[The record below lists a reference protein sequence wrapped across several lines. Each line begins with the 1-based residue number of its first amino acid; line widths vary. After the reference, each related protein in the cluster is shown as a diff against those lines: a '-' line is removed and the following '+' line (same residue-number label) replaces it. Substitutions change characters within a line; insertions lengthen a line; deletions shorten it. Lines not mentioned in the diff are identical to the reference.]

1 LEKGERQ
8 ELEPKTGDSPLFFK
22 EKKAAAEDTVEER
35 ESMELLENA
44 SEEKLRGGFYTPK
57 PIADFILKWALNGN
71 ETYDILE
78 PSVGDGAFLRQ
89 IRENQFRYLSITAI
103 EINEAEAEKTRNI
116 HLPNT
121 TVITGDFFKYCNSTL
136 QRFDLSIGN
145 PPFIRYQ
152 FFDKEQ
158 RAEAERIFWK
168 AGLHYS
174 KLTNPWVPF
183 VVGSSLLLKEKGKLG
198 FVLPA
203 EILQVS
209 YAKRLRNFL
218 AHFYNRIN
226 IISFKKLVFP
236 SIEQEVILLLCE
248 KNGGNS
254 HLIEHIELENTDYL
268 ETININKLKFPDK
281 KIDFKSNKWTFYF
294 LDQRE
299 IDFIEKLLHQ
309 KKILTLRSYVTVEV
323 GMTTGSNSFFTV
335 PLSTVNEYNLQKY
348 AKPMVGRS
356 VQVRSVIFTE
366 EDWKA
371 NINAG
376 AKAYFLDFP
385 TRKEIEKNPKA
396 LEYIRHGEKE
406 GIHKGY
412 KCGIRDEWQIQP
424 SVWISDALFTRR
436 NNVYPRLIINQAKAH
451 TTDTMHRVRVNKDTE
466 LLDIKKINLDALVAS
481 YYNSLSLAFAEI
493 CGRSHGGGALELMP
507 NEVEDVLLPYNEAN
521 SKTLGQIDRMMR
533 EKSTI
538 DEIIMVTDPIILK
551 EGCGFSASEIRMAN
565 DIWKKLL
572 NRRMNRK
579 H

>member
-8 ELEPKTGDSPLFFK
+8 ELEPKTRDSPLFFK
-22 EKKAAAEDTVEER
+22 EKKAAEATVEER
-35 ESMELLENA
+35 ESMELLENT

-103 EINEAEAEKTRNI
+103 EINEAEAEKARNI

-203 EILQVS
+203 ELLQVS

-218 AHFYNRIN
+218 THFYNRIN
-226 IISFKKLVFP
+226 IISFRKLVFP

-248 KNGGNS
+248 KNVNGS
-254 HLIEHIELENTDYL
+254 HLIEHIELEDTDEL
-268 ETININKLKFPDK
+268 RTVDINKLKSPK
-281 KIDFKSNKWTFYF
+281 KEIDFKSNKWTFYF
-294 LDQRE
+294 LDQKE

-309 KKILTLRSYVTVEV
+309 TSILTLRSYATVEV

-335 PLSTVNEYNLQKY
+335 PLSTVDQFHLQEY

-371 NINAG
+371 NIEAG
-376 AKAYFLDFP
+376 ARAYFLDFP
-385 TRKEIEKNPKA
+385 SLKEIEKNKMA
-396 LEYIRHGEKE
+396 LEYIKQGESE
-406 GIHKGY
+406 GINKFY
-412 KCGIRDEWQIQP
+412 KCRIRDEWQIQP

-436 NNVYPRLIINQAKAH
+436 NNRYPRLIINEAKAH
-451 TTDTMHRVRVNKDTE
+451 TTDTMHRVKVNKNTK
-466 LLDIKKINLDALVAS
+466 LTNGKKINLNALVAS

-507 NEVEDVLLPYNEAN
+507 NEAEDILLPYNEAN
-521 SKTLGQIDRMMR
+521 SKILDQIDRMMR
-533 EKSTI
+533 GKSTI

-551 EGCGFSASEIRMAN
+551 EGCGFSDSEIATAN
-565 DIWKKLL
+565 RIWKKLL
-572 NRRMNRK
+572 NRRMGRK